1 MANTSKTTVNGNGTH
16 ENISVQDLS
25 EQLEILKNDIAGLST
40 TLGEY
45 TRAKGHEATAT
56 AKAKAHDLA
65 EGGREKALEA
75 QMQAEEFVRT
85 QPASAL
91 GIAAGLGFL
100 VGVFTARR

>member
-1 MANTSKTTVNGNGTH
+1 MAKATVNGNSNH
-16 ENISVQDLS
+16 ENVSVQDLS
-25 EQLEILKNDIAGLST
+25 EQLEILKKDIAGLSA

-56 AKAKAHDLA
+56 AKAKAQELA
-65 EGGREKALEA
+65 TDGREKALEA
-75 QMQAEEFVRT
+75 QMQAEEFVRN

-100 VGVFTARR
+100 VGLFTARR